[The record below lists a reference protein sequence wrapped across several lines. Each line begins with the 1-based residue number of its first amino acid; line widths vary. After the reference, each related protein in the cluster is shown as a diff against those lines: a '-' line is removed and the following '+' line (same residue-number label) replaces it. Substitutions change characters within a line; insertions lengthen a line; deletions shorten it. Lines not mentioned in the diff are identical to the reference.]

1 MNREMSSS
9 EMRIVT
15 PEKECSVKMEAKS
28 DKESNRYLTGLFT
41 ICIQQLI
48 CWVVLVNDLL
58 SMMCLSVCLC
68 EQIHSVFILQW
79 SHGRNL
85 APFTPLALQQK
96 MSQVAMAQCIVLT

>member
-1 MNREMSSS
+1 M
-9 EMRIVT
+9 
-15 PEKECSVKMEAKS
+15 
-28 DKESNRYLTGLFT
+28 
-41 ICIQQLI
+41 CIQQLI
-48 CWVVLVNDLL
+48 CWIVLVNDLL